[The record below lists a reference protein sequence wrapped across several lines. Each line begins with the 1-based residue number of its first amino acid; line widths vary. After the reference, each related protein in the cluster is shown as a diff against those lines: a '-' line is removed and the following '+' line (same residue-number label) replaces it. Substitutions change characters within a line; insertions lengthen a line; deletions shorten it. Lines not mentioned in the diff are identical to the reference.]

1 VAVGSVPLEP
11 LPRTTVLIKRVALIR
26 RRFRM
31 PIRIGIIGKTNAGKT
46 TLFNSMTLLAGE
58 VSNYPFTTKSP
69 ETGVASVVTLCV
81 HKEFGVQD
89 NPANSKCENGWRF
102 IPIEMTDLPGLIKGA
117 WMGKGLGNQFLSVA
131 AQSDALL
138 HVVDASGSVD
148 KDGKISEPGTGD
160 PMADF
165 ADVELELVLWYTKLF
180 TQNLPKISKLS
191 KTPGYGVP
199 TAVEEVM
206 HGIGVRKE
214 HVILAMK
221 DAMLEEKAF
230 DSWNEKEIQ
239 NFCWSLR
246 EYSKP
251 TLLIAN
257 KMDLPFAAENFKKI
271 REKYKGLIVVPTS
284 GEAELTLRRAEA
296 KGLIKYIPGEERFEI
311 LRPQDLNDAQK
322 SALAYIRRKV
332 FGEYLRTG
340 VQFALNSVIFK
351 LLKENAVYP
360 VHDPQK
366 LSDKN
371 GRILPDV
378 YLLPSGSTVEDLA
391 RDIHTDLVKGL
402 LYAIDVR
409 TGLHLPTNY
418 VLRDRDVLSI
428 VSTAKES

>member
-1 VAVGSVPLEP
+1 MKSLKG
-11 LPRTTVLIKRVALIR
+11 RQTTV
-26 RRFRM
+26 
-31 PIRIGIIGKTNAGKT
+31 PIRIGLIGKTNAGKT
-46 TLFNSMTLLAGE
+46 TLFNSMTLLSGD
-58 VSNYPFTTKSP
+58 VSTYPFTTKAP
-69 ETGVASVVTLCV
+69 EIGVASVVTLCV
-81 HKEFGVQD
+81 HKEFGVAD
-89 NPANSKCENGWRF
+89 NPMNSKCEDGWRF
-102 IPIEMTDLPGLIKGA
+102 IPIDVTDLPGLIKGA

-160 PMADF
+160 PAADF
-165 ADVELELVLWYTKLF
+165 EDVELELVLWYTKLF

-191 KTPGYGVP
+191 KTPGYGIP
-199 TAVEEVM
+199 SAVEEVM
-206 HGIGVRKE
+206 QGVGVRKE
-214 HVILAMK
+214 HVISAMK
-221 DAMLEEKAF
+221 DTVLEEKPF
-230 DSWNEKEIQ
+230 DSWNEKEMQ
-239 NFCWSLR
+239 AFCWSLR

-257 KMDLPFAAENFKKI
+257 KMDLPYAAENFQKM
-271 REKYKGLIVVPTS
+271 REKYKGLIIVPTS

-296 KGLIKYIPGEERFEI
+296 KGLIRYVPGEERFEI
-311 LRPQDLNDAQK
+311 LKPQDLNDAQRN
-322 SALAYIRRKV
+322 ALAYIRRKV

-351 LLKENAVYP
+351 LLRENAVYP

-391 RDIHTDLVKGL
+391 RDVHTDLVKGL
-402 LYAIDVR
+402 LYAIDAR

-428 VSTAKES
+428 VSTAKEG

>member
-1 VAVGSVPLEP
+1 MVVRLGLV
-11 LPRTTVLIKRVALIR
+11 
-26 RRFRM
+26 
-31 PIRIGIIGKTNAGKT
+31 GKTNAGKT

-58 VSNYPFTTKSP
+58 VSNYPFTTKHP
-69 ETGVASVVTLCV
+69 ESGIASVVTLCV

-89 NPANSKCENGWRF
+89 SPINSKCEDGWRF
-102 IPIEMTDLPGLIKGA
+102 IPVEVTDLPGLIKGA
-117 WMGKGLGNQFLSVA
+117 AAGKGLGNQFLSVA

-160 PMADF
+160 PIADF
-165 ADVELELVLWYTKLF
+165 LDVEYELVQWYVHIWNS
-180 TQNLPKISKLS
+180 NLAKISKLS

-199 TAVEEVM
+199 DAVEEVM
-206 HGIGVRKE
+206 QGMGVRKE
-214 HVILAMK
+214 HVIAAMK
-221 DAMLEEKAF
+221 DALLEEKLV
-230 DSWNEKEIQ
+230 DSWTEKETQ
-239 NFCWSLR
+239 SFCWSLR
-246 EYSKP
+246 EVSKP
-251 TLLIAN
+251 TILIAN
-257 KMDLPFAAENFKKI
+257 KMDLPDAPRGFEALRARF
-271 REKYKGLIVVPTS
+271 KGLIVVPTS

-311 LRPQDLNDAQK
+311 LKPQDLNDAQRG
-322 SALAYIRRKV
+322 ALAYIRRKV

-351 LLKENAVYP
+351 LLRENTVYP

-378 YLLPSGSTVEDLA
+378 HLLPSGSTVEDLA
-391 RDIHTDLVKGL
+391 KDIHTDLVKGL

-428 VSTAKES
+428 VSTAKET

>member
-1 VAVGSVPLEP
+1 
-11 LPRTTVLIKRVALIR
+11 
-26 RRFRM
+26 M
-31 PIRIGIIGKTNAGKT
+31 PIRIGLIGKTNAGKT

-69 ETGVASVVTLCV
+69 ETGVANVVTLCV
-81 HKEFGVQD
+81 HREFRVQD
-89 NPANSKCENGWRF
+89 TPANSKCDDGWRF
-102 IPIEMTDLPGLIKGA
+102 IPLEVTDLPGLIKGA

-148 KDGKISEPGTGD
+148 KDGKITEPGTGD
-160 PMADF
+160 PIADF

-191 KTPGYGVP
+191 KSPGYGIP
-199 TAVEEVM
+199 TAVAEVM
-206 HGIGVRKE
+206 QGIGVKKE
-214 HVILAMK
+214 HVIAAMK
-221 DAMLEEKAF
+221 DSMLEEKAF
-230 DSWNEKEIQ
+230 DSWNEREIQ
-239 NFCWSLR
+239 GFCWSLR

-257 KMDLPFAAENFKKI
+257 KMDLPHAAENFKRI
-271 REKYKGLIVVPTS
+271 REKYKGLMVVPTS

-296 KGLIKYIPGEERFEI
+296 KGLIRYIPGEERFE
-311 LRPQDLNDAQK
+311 LLKPQELNDAQR

-340 VQFALNSVIFK
+340 VQFALNSVVFK

-371 GRILPDV
+371 GRVLPDV

-391 RDIHTDLVKGL
+391 RDIHSDLVNGL
-402 LYAIDVR
+402 LYAVDVR

-428 VSTAKES
+428 VSTAKED

>member
-1 VAVGSVPLEP
+1 
-11 LPRTTVLIKRVALIR
+11 
-26 RRFRM
+26 
-31 PIRIGIIGKTNAGKT
+31 
-46 TLFNSMTLLAGE
+46 MTLLAGE
-58 VSNYPFTTKSP
+58 ISNYPFTTKAP
-69 ETGVASVVTLCV
+69 ETGVAQVVTPCV
-81 HKEFGVQD
+81 HKEFGVVD
-89 NPANSKCENGWRF
+89 SPINSRCEDGWRF
-102 IPIEMTDLPGLIKGA
+102 IPVEVTDLPGLIKGA

-131 AQSDALL
+131 AHSDALL

-160 PMADF
+160 PLADF

-180 TQNLPKISKLS
+180 NTNLPKISKLS
-191 KTPGYGVP
+191 KTPGYGIP
-199 TAVEEVM
+199 SAVEDVM

-214 HVILAMK
+214 HVIASMK
-221 DAMLEEKAF
+221 EALLEDKPF
-230 DSWNEKEIQ
+230 DSWTEKEIQ

-257 KMDLPFAAENFKKI
+257 KMDLPYAAENFQRL

-296 KGLIKYIPGEERFEI
+296 KGLIRYVPGEERFEI
-311 LRPQDLNDAQK
+311 LKPQDLNDAQK

-340 VQFALNSVIFK
+340 VQFAMNSVTFK
-351 LLKENAVYP
+351 LLRENAVYP
-360 VHDPQK
+360 IADPQK
-366 LSDKN
+366 LTDKS
-371 GRILPDV
+371 GRVLPDV

-391 RDIHTDLVKGL
+391 THIHTDLAKGL
-402 LYAIDVR
+402 LYAVDAR

>member
-1 VAVGSVPLEP
+1 
-11 LPRTTVLIKRVALIR
+11 
-26 RRFRM
+26 
-31 PIRIGIIGKTNAGKT
+31 
-46 TLFNSMTLLAGE
+46 MTLLAGE

-69 ETGVASVVTLCV
+69 ETGVANVVTLCV
-81 HKEFGVQD
+81 HKEFRVQD
-89 NPANSKCENGWRF
+89 TPANSKCEDGWRF
-102 IPIEMTDLPGLIKGA
+102 IPLEVTDLPGLIKGA

-148 KDGKISEPGTGD
+148 KDGKITEPGTGD
-160 PMADF
+160 PIADF

-191 KTPGYGVP
+191 KNPGYGIP
-199 TAVEEVM
+199 TAVAELM
-206 HGIGVRKE
+206 QGIGVKKE
-214 HVILAMK
+214 HVIAAMK
-221 DAMLEEKAF
+221 DCMLEEKAF
-230 DSWNEKEIQ
+230 DSWNESEVQ
-239 NFCWSLR
+239 GFCWSLR

-257 KMDLPFAAENFKKI
+257 KMDLPYAAENFKRI
-271 REKYKGLIVVPTS
+271 REKYKGLMVVPTS

-296 KGLIKYIPGEERFEI
+296 KELIKYIPGEERFE
-311 LRPQDLNDAQK
+311 LLKPQELNDAQRG
-322 SALAYIRRKV
+322 ALAYIRRKV

-340 VQFALNSVIFK
+340 VQFALNSVVFK

-371 GRILPDV
+371 GRVLPDV

-391 RDIHTDLVKGL
+391 RDIHSDLVNGL
-402 LYAIDVR
+402 LYAVDVR

-428 VSTAKES
+428 VSTARED